1 MTHLNPSRSDDS
13 VPVETVL
20 FTSKR
25 VDQKGK
31 ERAVRAV
38 DSIENIPTAGTPA
51 RDSLAQRRAMGPRNS
66 DYRPAVTV
74 A

>member
-1 MTHLNPSRSDDS
+1 LNPSRSDDS

-31 ERAVRAV
+31 EKAVRAV
-38 DSIENIPTAGTPA
+38 DSIENIRLRAPRRMIVWHNA
-51 RDSLAQRRAMGPRNS
+51 RR
-66 DYRPAVTV
+66 
-74 A
+74 